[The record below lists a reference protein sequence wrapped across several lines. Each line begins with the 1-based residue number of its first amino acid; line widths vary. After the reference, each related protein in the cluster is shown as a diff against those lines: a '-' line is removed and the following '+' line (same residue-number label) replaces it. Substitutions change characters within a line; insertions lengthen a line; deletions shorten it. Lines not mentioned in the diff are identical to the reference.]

1 MRIVSHDS
9 IQPERHSVWLTEKQM
24 RRLAADLEVV
34 ATLTGA
40 LNDGAPNEDDAE
52 RLELRALL
60 IGHLA
65 VHHPAGAA

>member
-9 IQPERHSVWLTEKQM
+9 TQPERHPVWLTEKQLQ
-24 RRLAADLEVV
+24 RLAADLEVV
-34 ATLTGA
+34 AALTGV
-40 LNDGAPNEDDAE
+40 LSEGAPTEGDAE